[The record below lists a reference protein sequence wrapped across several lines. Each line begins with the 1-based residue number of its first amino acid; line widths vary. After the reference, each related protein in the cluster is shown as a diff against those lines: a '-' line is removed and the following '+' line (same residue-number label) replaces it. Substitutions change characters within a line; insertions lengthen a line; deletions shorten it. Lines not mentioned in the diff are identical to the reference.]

1 MSATQLTPG
10 MLASEMVVNGVSKGF
25 GLGPLHK
32 QVLSGCSFTL
42 EKAKLS
48 VMIGPSG
55 CGKSTLINLLA
66 GYETADCGRILI
78 DGKSISGRGPD
89 RLVVFQETALF
100 PWMTT
105 FENVSYGP
113 RVQRKLSKRVYEEE
127 TMKLLELVGLKDFK
141 DKYPSQLSGGMQRRA
156 ELVRAMI
163 NQPKVMLMDEPFRG
177 LDAMTRALMQEY
189 YVRLFEEHR
198 GTNLFV
204 TTELEEAIFL
214 ADKLLILTNRPAS
227 VKKVIEVHL
236 PRPRQFSMLT
246 SKEYQECKQEALELL
261 HEEAMKSFAAGA
273 VSAADFL
280 EACAQMGQDQAV
292 PVSKDERPEPAK
304 AASKAAGAD

>member
-1 MSATQLTPG
+1 MSQNQLITG
-10 MLASEMVVNGVSKGF
+10 MGAGEMLVDNISKGF
-25 GLGPLHK
+25 GMGPLHK
-32 QVLSGCSFTL
+32 QVLCNCSFTL
-42 EKAKLS
+42 EKRKLT
-48 VMIGPSG
+48 VLIGPSG
-55 CGKSTLINLLA
+55 CGKSTLVNVLA
-66 GYETADCGRILI
+66 GYETPDGGKILI
-78 DGKSISGRGPD
+78 DGQPIDGPGVD

-113 RVQRKLSKRVYEEE
+113 QVQRKLSKEVYTHE

-189 YVRLFEEHR
+189 YVRLFEEHQ

-204 TTELEEAIFL
+204 TSELEEAIFL
-214 ADKLLILTNRPAS
+214 ADKLLILTNRPAR
-227 VKKVIEVHL
+227 VKKVIEVNL
-236 PRPRQFSMLT
+236 PRPRQFNMLT
-246 SKEYQECKQEALELL
+246 SKEYLDCKQEALELL

-273 VSAADFL
+273 VNAADFL
-280 EACAQMGQDQAV
+280 EACSQMGQDQAV
-292 PVSKDERPEPAK
+292 PTCAGDDDAK
-304 AASKAAGAD
+304 Q

>member
-1 MSATQLTPG
+1 MSVIQAAPG
-10 MLASEMVVNGVSKGF
+10 TLASEMVVDGVSKGF
-25 GLGPLHK
+25 GPGILHK
-32 QVLSGCSFTL
+32 QVLDDCSFAL
-42 EKAKLS
+42 EKARLS

-55 CGKSTLINLLA
+55 CGKSTLVNLLA
-66 GYETADCGRILI
+66 GYETPDCGKILI
-78 DGKSISGRGPD
+78 DGKAISGRGPD

-113 RVQRKLSKRVYEEE
+113 RVQRKLSKEAYERE
-127 TMKLLELVGLKDFK
+127 TMRLLELVGLGEFK

-198 GTNLFV
+198 ATNLFV
-204 TTELEEAIFL
+204 TSELEEAIFL
-214 ADKLLILTNRPAS
+214 ADRLLILTNRPAH
-227 VKKVIEVHL
+227 VKKVIEVLL
-236 PRPRQFSMLT
+236 PRPREFSMLT
-246 SKEYQECKQEALELL
+246 TKEYLECKQEALELL
-261 HEEAMKSFAAGA
+261 HEEAIKSFAAGA
-273 VSAADFL
+273 VNAADFL
-280 EACAQMGQDQAV
+280 EACAQTGQDQAM
-292 PVSKDERPEPAK
+292 PTGKDEQQGNG
-304 AASKAAGAD
+304 ASKAAGAD

>member
-1 MSATQLTPG
+1 MNEMKLKTG
-10 MLASEMVVNGVSKGF
+10 MGSGEMVVENLTKGF
-25 GLGPLHK
+25 GLGPMHK
-32 QVLSGCSFTL
+32 QVLCNCTFTL
-42 EKAKLS
+42 EKSKLT
-48 VMIGPSG
+48 VLIGPSG
-55 CGKSTLINLLA
+55 CGKSTLVNALA
-66 GYETADCGRILI
+66 GYECPDGGSITI
-78 DGKSISGRGPD
+78 DGKSVTGPGPD

-113 RVQRKLSKRVYEEE
+113 RVQRKLSKDVYYAE

-163 NQPKVMLMDEPFRG
+163 NHPKVMIMDEPFRG

-204 TTELEEAIFL
+204 TSELEEAIFL
-214 ADKLLILTNRPAS
+214 ADKLLILTNRPAK
-227 VKKVIEVHL
+227 VKKVIEVAL
-236 PRPRQFSMLT
+236 PRPREFSMMT
-246 SKEYQECKQEALELL
+246 STAYQECKQEALELL
-261 HEEAMKSFAAGA
+261 HEEAMKSFAAGT
-273 VSAADFL
+273 VNAADFL
-280 EACAQMGQDQAV
+280 EACAQLGQDQAQ
-292 PVSKDERPEPAK
+292 PTCSGEILDRKHH
-304 AASKAAGAD
+304 

>member
-1 MSATQLTPG
+1 MTQTLITAG
-10 MLASEMVVNGVSKGF
+10 MDAGEMVVNGVAKGF
-25 GLGPLHK
+25 GAGPLHK
-32 QVLSGCSFTL
+32 QVLCDCSFTL
-42 EKAKLS
+42 EKGRLT
-48 VMIGPSG
+48 VVIGPSG
-55 CGKSTLINLLA
+55 CGKSTLVNILA
-66 GYETADCGRILI
+66 GYESPDRGGVTL
-78 DGKSISGRGPD
+78 DGLPVTGPGPD

-105 FENVSYGP
+105 YENVSYGP
-113 RVQRKLSKRVYEEE
+113 RVQRKLPEKVFAGE

-163 NQPKVMLMDEPFRG
+163 NHPKVMLMDEPFRG

-204 TTELEEAIFL
+204 TSELEEAIFL
-214 ADKLLILTNRPAS
+214 ADRLLILTNRPAC
-227 VKKVIEVHL
+227 VKKIIEVTL

-246 SKEYQECKQEALELL
+246 SQAYQECKQEALELL

-273 VSAADFL
+273 VNAADFL
-280 EACAQMGQDQAV
+280 EACSQLGQDQAM
-292 PVSKDERPEPAK
+292 PVCLGPDGEKDQAR
-304 AASKAAGAD
+304 